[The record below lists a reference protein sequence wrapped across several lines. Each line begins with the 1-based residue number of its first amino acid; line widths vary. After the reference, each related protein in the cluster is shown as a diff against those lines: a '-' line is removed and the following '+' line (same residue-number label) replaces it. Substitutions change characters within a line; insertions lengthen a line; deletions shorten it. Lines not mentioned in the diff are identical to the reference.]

1 MVAGREASCDE
12 GGRARGETQ
21 RDQDRV
27 TQLSQTQGES
37 LTELLNSHRL
47 MVSL

>member
-1 MVAGREASCDE
+1 MVHVSVACWVLMVAGCEASRDE
-12 GGRARGETQ
+12 GGSERGETQ

-37 LTELLNSHRL
+37 L
-47 MVSL
+47 